1 MVENRRRSPPIL
13 EGFTEEEKN
22 ELIGNAIDSWLEKK
36 WATFGKWTARGLS
49 AAAFSYLVYF
59 LATHGGFGK

>member
-1 MVENRRRSPPIL
+1 MVENRRKSPPIL

-22 ELIGNAIDSWLEKK
+22 ELIGNAIDSWLDKK
-36 WATFGKWTARGLS
+36 WAKFGKWTARGVG

-59 LATHGGFGK
+59 LATHGGLNK